1 MGYATK
7 FSCLF
12 TLSDWESAITA
23 DPLDGGFGNDT
34 IDFIEEAKGFQ
45 QARKGAAM
53 LVDQR
58 DFVYHVNRKSKGPKA
73 QIYWRCAV
81 RNSCKASLVS
91 VGTKITKFSGQHNHT
106 PNLFWERKN
115 KRT

>member
-12 TLSDWESAITA
+12 TLSDWESANTA
-23 DPLDGGFGNDT
+23 DPLDGFGNDT

-58 DFVYHVNRKSKGPKA
+58 DFVYHVNRKSKG
-73 QIYWRCAV
+73 QWFLTFC
-81 RNSCKASLVS
+81 
-91 VGTKITKFSGQHNHT
+91 
-106 PNLFWERKN
+106 
-115 KRT
+115 